1 MYINP
6 KSATLF
12 ICETRNNSLTLGV
25 GARKD
30 IVKTSVFPSAPSVGP
45 ASRENKKRFSGSPV
59 GVPETGEL
67 NTVPVEWSESFVSL
81 ALRSQRQTEGHH
93 HREWWGGHRG
103 PGCCSAIGT
112 RAQESHI
119 VSRTHGTR
127 KSKNCP
133 LKQSCDILTETAG

>member
-30 IVKTSVFPSAPSVGP
+30 IVKASVFLSAPSVGP

-59 GVPETGEL
+59 GVPETRGL
-67 NTVPVEWSESFVSL
+67 NTVPTERSESFVSL

-112 RAQESHI
+112 GKSHCLTDP
-119 VSRTHGTR
+119 RY
-127 KSKNCP
+127 KEEQKLP
-133 LKQSCDILTETAG
+133 QLKQSCDILTETVG